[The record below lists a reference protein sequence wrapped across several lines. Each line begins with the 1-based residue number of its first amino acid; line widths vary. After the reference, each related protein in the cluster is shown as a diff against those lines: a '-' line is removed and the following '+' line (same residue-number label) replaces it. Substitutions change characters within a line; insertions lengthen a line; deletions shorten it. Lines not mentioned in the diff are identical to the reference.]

1 MEYLI
6 PGKEG
11 KRNPVCGVLFFC
23 RVFFFSEMPFIKL
36 IRSSFF
42 PKFGKNSLS
51 WQVPCLSETMLLNSA
66 GC

>member
-11 KRNPVCGVLFFC
+11 KREIRVVCYFF
-23 RVFFFSEMPFIKL
+23 VGFFFPEMPFIKL